1 MDGTTPLLS
10 PNVPRFAPPR
20 GHTRTPSRS
29 PTRHRLA
36 DDILSDLS
44 PATTLEAFTNPSGK
58 LKASIEAAT
67 PSERAFGLRATLA
80 SKKIQEWVDEL
91 SGWPWPA
98 EGGSLGFEIP
108 SAKRRKLSL
117 QPDDRG
123 RRNSNGYT
131 QEPKY
136 IGSLLETEVDR
147 YENRIDDITADM
159 EDLNVEE
166 IKRQV
171 LDTHFSPRSRPS
183 SSASNAPPMPSLFAS
198 YTRMDDFTAVITATV
213 LHSLPNLS
221 RLTRLMDV
229 WNIRLSVLRK
239 VPPLMTAL
247 DDAEIA
253 LKSGWTAIDTQDTT
267 TPDGDPY
274 LSRKT
279 FEVMRDV
286 LQNKVTTLGQD
297 LDYMLDTLEGRQD
310 TLPDIWLDRMETIE
324 NDYGS
329 WVVSGDRKVREGEWA
344 RMAKARKEEDDT
356 RKLKEAEAAETARR
370 KVEEEARRRAQLEAE
385 DAEAARLK
393 LEQEAKETARLQA
406 EEAEGAAIAGRKVDE
421 DAKKEA
427 ARLEALMKVEEL
439 KMEKLLAEQKLEAE
453 TARLKAE
460 EIEARE
466 IAKHKAL
473 KEAEEIEAARL
484 LAEQQAE
491 SARLAEE
498 DARELAQQKALLEAK
513 HAEEARLLAEREAE
527 IATLQAEK
535 EAQEVAHRKAL
546 DEAAQLEA
554 TRLLA
559 EQQAKAEFTRLQA
572 QEHQDAQ
579 EQAFRDAEIAEAA
592 RVADLEVQEVARQQA
607 LREAQEAEEAEL
619 LAQQA
624 EESERQATVDLAIL
638 QAECD
643 AEAAAM
649 RKAKLDAESAESRER
664 DETELAR
671 QTAEQEAVKQAQL
684 GVEATTLTSN
694 QDTDDIES
702 ARQSEVNRTTE
713 VFQQEAEPG
722 AEASGTKAR
731 QSSAFAESARMK
743 LTRMEVTADEL
754 VNERISDCDIC
765 EEIRQS
771 KPNSPSQP
779 VMGAAVSSGAAR
791 TKSFVDSLVTT
802 DFDDAIEPQITRYAP
817 FDGGYESSEP
827 AIRTTEVEIK
837 KGSNILDLASP
848 IHLDDS
854 FPQTPTSSTL
864 SSAARVYTSPT
875 SEESSPPGSKVLPF
889 GHGFASIVRVSSPV
903 QEDRVFQA
911 TEEQSEP
918 VDKATPAPQTP
929 VRSVFSFDGAN
940 DVNTSDQ
947 AKSRTTDEEWV
958 VVDSPGDTN
967 TELPANVQDH
977 HSDPESTNPRSSVVL
992 EYSTSEPT
1000 PEIYEAQPAEYFA
1013 SPTKT
1018 QLSSSDTDFTP
1029 PRPLPVTPK
1038 PLTLPDVQITTP
1050 KQSPML
1056 LSNRHSRESTNS
1068 ILSPV
1073 AEEFMSRSTELD
1085 VDGSCDACEV
1095 AVRDLE
1101 SSEKEF
1107 NKETALPALAHK
1119 TSISRIDSPVRRISI
1134 PRRESISSDASTII
1148 HGRFNG
1154 SPSSTVASPI
1164 SEDATESSMEQSPSA
1179 GRIGHRSV
1187 KSYDISPPNSP
1198 PPGIAKR
1205 PSLFLPT
1212 TPSFS
1217 ASTAPSTP
1225 LADSTP
1231 QTPLDAPVFDNVDVS
1246 TVPIIASPKKS
1257 NSDDQMQQQISS
1269 LLESIPARIRLTT
1282 ESDSTPFSSQTLRPK
1297 KTRRS
1302 ITPSFRSSSS
1312 MSNYSTS
1319 SRAPTPSF
1327 TLAPAFGK
1335 TSSRPRPQSSNPE
1348 IKLYHLSRSN
1358 SDAPIKLFVRL
1369 VGEHGERVMVR
1380 VGGGWADLGEYLKEY
1395 ASHHGRRS
1403 GIETGDKVQIQDL
1416 PSRNVSSSSTVTL
1429 RGNANGR
1436 STPDPRP
1443 QSVMERE
1450 RPASSLFVRKT
1461 RRSVGG
1467 ESSSS
1472 STTTTSASTSDQS
1485 LAPRLSDVQSRAPST
1500 PLPSTSL
1507 HRTNI
1512 ISTPPST
1519 TSSTSVSTQG
1529 DRDRDRDRQPRSS
1542 SRLSWTSDD
1551 TSLPL
1556 GLAGPKSKNIT
1567 ISERDQEWVESMKE
1581 KVRLAS
1587 AEKEKRERDS
1597 GVGLNMGM
1605 GTGMRGKG
1613 EGSGG
1618 SGRESRASFGEMEK
1632 VGGTKRLFRK
1642 GL

>member
-10 PNVPRFAPPR
+10 PSVPRFAPPR
-20 GHTRTPSRS
+20 THTRTPSRS

-36 DDILSDLS
+36 DDVLSDLS

-98 EGGSLGFEIP
+98 EGGSIGFEIP

-131 QEPKY
+131 QEPNY
-136 IGSLLETEVDR
+136 IGSILETEVDR

-247 DDAEIA
+247 DDVEIA
-253 LKSGWTAIDTQDTT
+253 LKSGWTAIDTQDS
-267 TPDGDPY
+267 TPPNEDPY

-279 FEVMRDV
+279 FEAMRNV
-286 LQNKVTTLGQD
+286 LQDKVTTLGQD
-297 LDYMLDTLEGRQD
+297 LDYMLDTLEGRED

-344 RMAKARKEEDDT
+344 RMAKARKEEDDA
-356 RKLKEAEAAETARR
+356 RKLKEAEVAETARR
-370 KVEEEARRRAQLEAE
+370 KAEEEARRRAQLDAE
-385 DAEAARLK
+385 EAEAARLK
-393 LEQEAKETARLQA
+393 LEQEAQEAARLQA
-406 EEAEGAAIAGRKVDE
+406 EEAEAAALARQKADE
-421 DAKKEA
+421 DAKEEA
-427 ARLEALMKVEEL
+427 ARLEALRKAEEL
-439 KMEKLLAEQKLEAE
+439 EMEKLLAEQKLEAE
-453 TARLKAE
+453 AARLEAE
-460 EIEARE
+460 EEVRE
-466 IAKHKAL
+466 VAKHKTF
-473 KEAEEIEAARL
+473 KEAEEIKVARL

-498 DARELAQQKALLEAK
+498 EAQELARQKALQEAR
-513 HAEEARLLAEREAE
+513 HTEEARLLAERKAE
-527 IATLQAEK
+527 IATLQAER
-535 EAQEVAHRKAL
+535 EAQEVANRKAL
-546 DEAAQLEA
+546 DEAAQVEA
-554 TRLLA
+554 AGLLA
-559 EQQAKAEFTRLQA
+559 EQQAQAEFARLQA
-572 QEHQDAQ
+572 QELQATQ
-579 EQAFRDAEIAEAA
+579 EQALRDAEVAEAA
-592 RVADLEVQEVARQQA
+592 RVAEEVARQQVLKA
-607 LREAQEAEEAEL
+607 AREAEETKL
-619 LAQQA
+619 LAQQQA
-624 EESERQATVDLAIL
+624 EESERQAAADLAIFH
-638 QAECD
+638 AERD
-643 AEAAAM
+643 ADETAM
-649 RKAKLDAESAESRER
+649 RKAKLEAENAESWKR
-664 DETELAR
+664 DQAELAR
-671 QTAEQEAVKQAQL
+671 QTAEQEAESARKQAQL
-684 GVEATTLTSN
+684 EVKPTTLTSSK
-694 QDTDDIES
+694 DTSDVES
-702 ARQSEVNRTTE
+702 AQQSEVASAE
-713 VFQQEAEPG
+713 VFQQQQAEHNPETSKTM
-722 AEASGTKAR
+722 AQPNIAVT
-731 QSSAFAESARMK
+731 ESAGMK
-743 LTRMEVTADEL
+743 PTLMEMTSDEL
-754 VNERISDCDIC
+754 VNKRISDCDIC

-791 TKSFVDSLVTT
+791 TKNYVDSLITT
-802 DFDDAIEPQITRYAP
+802 DFDDAVNPQITRYAP

-837 KGSNILDLASP
+837 KPSNGLDLASP

-854 FPQTPTSSTL
+854 FPQTPTSSTV

-875 SEESSPPGSKVLPF
+875 SEESSPPRSKVLPF

-903 QEDRVFQA
+903 QDDRVVQP
-911 TEEQSEP
+911 TEQKSTEHIS
-918 VDKATPAPQTP
+918 KARPASQTP
-929 VRSVFSFDGAN
+929 VRSTLSFDGAN
-940 DVNTSDQ
+940 DVNNSDQ
-947 AKSRTTDEEWV
+947 ATSRTIDEEWV
-958 VVDSPGDTN
+958 VVKSPGDSSI
-967 TELPANVQDH
+967 ELPADVQDN
-977 HSDPESTNPRSSVVL
+977 HSDPESTNSRSSVVFD
-992 EYSTSEPT
+992 YSTSEPT

-1013 SPTKT
+1013 SPAKT
-1018 QLSSSDTDFTP
+1018 QPSTNEADFTP
-1029 PRPLPVTPK
+1029 SGPLPVTPK
-1038 PLTLPDVQITTP
+1038 PLAYPDAQTSTP
-1050 KQSPML
+1050 RKSPVPV
-1056 LSNRHSRESTNS
+1056 SNRHSRESTNS

-1101 SSEKEF
+1101 SSEKESD
-1107 NKETALPALAHK
+1107 KETDLPVLAHK
-1119 TSISRIDSPVRRISI
+1119 TSISRIDSPIRRISI

-1148 HGRFNG
+1148 HGRVGG

-1164 SEDATESSMEQSPSA
+1164 SEDATELSVEQSPSA

-1198 PPGIAKR
+1198 PPGIVKR

-1212 TPSFS
+1212 TPSS
-1217 ASTAPSTP
+1217 SGSTAPSTP

-1231 QTPLDAPVFDNVDVS
+1231 QTPLDAPVFGNVDVS

-1282 ESDSTPFSSQTLRPK
+1282 ESDSTPFASQTLRPK

-1348 IKLYHLSRSN
+1348 IKLYHLSRSTGE
-1358 SDAPIKLFVRL
+1358 APIKLFVRL

-1403 GIETGDKVQIQDL
+1403 GLDTGDKVQIQDL

-1450 RPASSLFVRKT
+1450 RPGSSLVVRKT
-1461 RRSVGG
+1461 RRSIGG
-1467 ESSSS
+1467 DSSSS
-1472 STTTTSASTSDQS
+1472 SPTTSASASDKS
-1485 LAPRLSDVQSRAPST
+1485 LAPRVSDAQSRAPST
-1500 PLPSTSL
+1500 PLPSSSL
-1507 HRTNI
+1507 HRNSNNII

-1519 TSSTSVSTQG
+1519 TSSTSASTSATQ
-1529 DRDRDRDRQPRSS
+1529 DRDRDRQPRSS

-1587 AEKEKRERDS
+1587 AEKERRERDS

-1605 GTGMRGKG
+1605 GSRGKG
-1613 EGSGG
+1613 EGSG
-1618 SGRESRASFGEMEK
+1618 GRESRASFGEMEK

>member
-20 GHTRTPSRS
+20 THTRTPSRS

-98 EGGSLGFEIP
+98 EGGSLGFEMP

-123 RRNSNGYT
+123 RRNSNTYT

-183 SSASNAPPMPSLFAS
+183 SSASNAPPMPSLFVS

-239 VPPLMTAL
+239 VPPLMIAL
-247 DDAEIA
+247 DDVEIA
-253 LKSGWTAIDTQDTT
+253 LKSGWTAIENQDA
-267 TPDGDPY
+267 TPPTEDPY

-279 FEVMRDV
+279 FEIMREV
-286 LQNKVTTLGQD
+286 LKGKVTTLGQD
-297 LDYMLDTLEGRQD
+297 LDYMLDTLEGRED
-310 TLPDIWLDRMETIE
+310 TLPDSWLDRMETIE

-344 RMAKARKEEDDT
+344 KMAKTRKEEDDA

-370 KVEEEARRRAQLEAE
+370 KAEEEALRKAQL
-385 DAEAARLK
+385 DAEMAEVARLRA
-393 LEQEAKETARLQA
+393 EQDAQEAARLQA
-406 EEAEGAAIAGRKVDE
+406 EEAKAKAIAKTKADE
-421 DAKKEA
+421 DAKAEAVKLEALREAEELEA
-427 ARLEALMKVEEL
+427 ARLMAQKV
-439 KMEKLLAEQKLEAE
+439 AEAE
-453 TARLKAE
+453 GARLKAE
-460 EIEARE
+460 EEARE
-466 IAKHKAL
+466 VANQKAL
-473 KEAEEIEAARL
+473 EEAAEIEAARL
-484 LAEQQAE
+484 LAERQAA

-498 DARELAQQKALLEAK
+498 DARELARYKALQETQD
-513 HAEEARLLAEREAE
+513 AEEAS
-527 IATLQAEK
+527 
-535 EAQEVAHRKAL
+535 
-546 DEAAQLEA
+546 
-554 TRLLA
+554 LLA
-559 EQQAKAEFTRLQA
+559 EQQAKAESARLQVEEFQAA
-572 QEHQDAQ
+572 QQRALK
-579 EQAFRDAEIAEAA
+579 DAELEEDAKVKAE
-592 RVADLEVQEVARQQA
+592 L
-607 LREAQEAEEAEL
+607 EAQEAARQKALGDAQEAEL
-619 LAQQA
+619 ARILDQQQA
-624 EESERQATVDLAIL
+624 EESRRLATAELTKFQARRDADEAAMRTANLDAGNVEFQRQATEV
-638 QAECD
+638 
-643 AEAAAM
+643 
-649 RKAKLDAESAESRER
+649 
-664 DETELAR
+664 ELAR
-671 QTAEQEAVKQAQL
+671 ETVEPEADSARGPAQLVESIRQSDVPRTAELV
-684 GVEATTLTSN
+684 
-694 QDTDDIES
+694 
-702 ARQSEVNRTTE
+702 
-713 VFQQEAEPG
+713 QQEAG
-722 AEASGTKAR
+722 HDAETARTKA
-731 QSSAFAESARMK
+731 QQDIVVAESVRMK
-743 LTRMEVTADEL
+743 PTPIQVIDDESI
-754 VNERISDCDIC
+754 NERIADCDIC

-771 KPNSPSQP
+771 KPSSPSQP

-791 TKSFVDSLVTT
+791 TQNFVDSLITT
-802 DFDDAIEPQITRYAP
+802 EFGDAVQPQITRYAP
-817 FDGGYESSEP
+817 FDGGHESSEP

-837 KGSNILDLASP
+837 KGANGLNLASP

-854 FPQTPTSSTL
+854 FPQTPTSSTI
-864 SSAARVYTSPT
+864 SSTARVYTSPT
-875 SEESSPPGSKVLPF
+875 SEESSPPRSKVLPL
-889 GHGFASIVRVSSPV
+889 GQGFASIVRVSSPWQDERAV
-903 QEDRVFQA
+903 QPSG
-911 TEEQSEP
+911 EEQRDHLVRP
-918 VDKATPAPQTP
+918 TPAPQTP
-929 VRSVFSFDGAN
+929 VRSELSFDGAS
-940 DVNTSDQ
+940 DVNNSDAATS
-947 AKSRTTDEEWV
+947 RNTEEEWL
-958 VVDSPGDTN
+958 VVDPPGN
-967 TELPANVQDH
+967 TMAEFSADVQDH
-977 HSDPESTNPRSSVVL
+977 DSNPESTNSRSSLVSD
-992 EYSTSEPT
+992 YSTSEPT
-1000 PEIYEAQPAEYFA
+1000 PEIYEGQPAEYFA
-1013 SPTKT
+1013 SPAKNSQPSANAATSES
-1018 QLSSSDTDFTP
+1018 L
-1029 PRPLPVTPK
+1029 PLTPK
-1038 PLTLPDVQITTP
+1038 PLAYSEVQTATP
-1050 KQSPML
+1050 TKSPVST
-1056 LSNRHSRESTNS
+1056 SNRHSRESTNS

-1073 AEEFMSRSTELD
+1073 AEEFMSISTELD
-1085 VDGSCDACEV
+1085 VDGPCDACEV

-1101 SSEKEF
+1101 SSEKKVDGESD
-1107 NKETALPALAHK
+1107 LPFLAGH
-1119 TSISRIDSPVRRISI
+1119 TPISHIDSPIRRISI
-1134 PRRESISSDASTII
+1134 PRRESISSNASTVI
-1148 HGRFNG
+1148 HGRVNE
-1154 SPSSTVASPI
+1154 SPSSRMASPI
-1164 SEDATESSMEQSPSA
+1164 SEDATESSVEQSPSA
-1179 GRIGHRSV
+1179 GRIGHRSA

-1198 PPGIAKR
+1198 PPGVAKR
-1205 PSLFLPT
+1205 PSLFLPS

-1217 ASTAPSTP
+1217 SSTPSTP
-1225 LADSTP
+1225 YADSAP
-1231 QTPLDAPVFDNVDVS
+1231 PTPLDAPVFGNVDVS
-1246 TVPIIASPKKS
+1246 TIPIIASPKKS
-1257 NSDDQMQQQISS
+1257 NTDDQMQQQISS

-1282 ESDSTPFSSQTLRPK
+1282 ETDSTTFASQTLRPK

-1348 IKLYHLSRSN
+1348 IKLYHLSRSTGE
-1358 SDAPIKLFVRL
+1358 APIKLFVRL

-1403 GIETGDKVQIQDL
+1403 AVDAGDRVQIQDL
-1416 PSRNVSSSSTVTL
+1416 PSRNVSSSSTITL
-1429 RGNANGR
+1429 RGNGNGR
-1436 STPDPRP
+1436 STPDPHP
-1443 QSVMERE
+1443 HSVMERE
-1450 RPASSLFVRKT
+1450 RPASSLHVRKT
-1461 RRSVGG
+1461 RRSVG

-1472 STTTTSASTSDQS
+1472 SSNTTISTSDLS
-1485 LAPRLSDVQSRAPST
+1485 LMPRISDTYSRAPST

-1507 HRTNI
+1507 HRNGNI
-1512 ISTPPST
+1512 HNTPPST
-1519 TSSTSVSTQG
+1519 TSSASTSATQG
-1529 DRDRDRDRQPRSS
+1529 ERPPRSS

-1587 AEKEKRERDS
+1587 AEKEKRDRDS
-1597 GVGLNMGM
+1597 GVGLASGM
-1605 GTGMRGKG
+1605 GMRGKG
-1613 EGSGG
+1613 DGSGG
-1618 SGRESRASFGEMEK
+1618 SGGRESRSSFGEMEK
-1632 VGGTKRLFRK
+1632 IGGTKRLFRK